1 MCEVWDQDSAF
12 KNEAAH
18 ARLWWWIKCKCT
30 STENDSDML
39 DFSGSSKVT
48 TVVNDDSSDEDKDPG
63 PIKTGT

>member
-1 MCEVWDQDSAF
+1 MIG
-12 KNEAAH
+12 AAH
-18 ARLWWWIKCKCT
+18 ARLWSGGSSASAST

>member
-1 MCEVWDQDSAF
+1 MKCGIRIQLSRMRQHMQDCGGGSSAS
-12 KNEAAH
+12 A
-18 ARLWWWIKCKCT
+18 

-48 TVVNDDSSDEDKDPG
+48 TVVNDDSSNEDKDPV